1 MIKGDSVLHLGN
13 ILNLLLLYIFIKKYK
28 YILV

>member
-13 ILNLLLLYIFIKKYK
+13 IFNLLLLYIFITKYK